1 MKSTDY
7 IEKIEINDN
16 PKGTYSIDLCPI
28 SNTIRFTAQYD
39 GCIYAYVVGDFNNWN
54 KSDEYKLTWQ
64 LDTRDGLLKMMKEV
78 KFPNKLKP
86 GKYKYKYI
94 LIDTDGNELFRR

>member
-7 IEKIEINDN
+7 IEKIEINEDN

-39 GCIYAYVVGDFNNWN
+39 GCILCICSW
-54 KSDEYKLTWQ
+54 
-64 LDTRDGLLKMMKEV
+64 
-78 KFPNKLKP
+78 
-86 GKYKYKYI
+86 
-94 LIDTDGNELFRR
+94 